1 MVWCWSYICSSQGVC
16 ACLCLHYIRGETYSP
31 SDADTAGV
39 MQLWFF
45 KLEHELRDSISLGLS
60 PLIIAPRL
68 PLEIYEVSTFENR
81 IAGTGIDKDGNDAI
95 CTFTISPDATVEDCR
110 VWRSVIEEDD
120 IHGEPYSSAE
130 EMLHQCACF
139 CMISQHSL
147 MLFSGYG
154 YYLVR
159 LSEDVDVPIA
169 QIIWS
174 SATESYFGAD
184 TTVLAPRIRHNTIFV
199 SVFKGDDIDN
209 IEIPLNHLPET
220 SQIYQDQLS
229 TSVDNHDTLLTC
241 MTPVARWRLSSNST
255 DDTLVVHGSCLRPN
269 MEGAEDVSQWIQVMS
284 SRPIS
289 PDSKDSPFSVSIGR
303 KAGQVEAGAI
313 LADEWT
319 GKIALS
325 AKLANDVSADLPR
338 SSDGKT
344 HILVIN
350 LLKQT

>member
-1 MVWCWSYICSSQGVC
+1 VW
-16 ACLCLHYIRGETYSP
+16 H
-31 SDADTAGV
+31 
-39 MQLWFF
+39 
-45 KLEHELRDSISLGLS
+45 
-60 PLIIAPRL
+60 
-68 PLEIYEVSTFENR
+68 
-81 IAGTGIDKDGNDAI
+81 
-95 CTFTISPDATVEDCR
+95 
-110 VWRSVIEEDD
+110 SVIEEDD

-130 EMLHQCACF
+130 EMLHHCACF

-159 LSEDVDVPIA
+159 LSEGVDAPIA

-184 TTVLAPRIRHNTIFV
+184 TTVLPPRICHQAIFV
-199 SVFKGDDIDN
+199 TVFKGDDIDN

-220 SQIYQDQLS
+220 SQIYEDQLP
-229 TSVDNHDTLLTC
+229 TSVDDHDTLLTC
-241 MTPVARWRLSSNST
+241 MTPLARWSLSSNST

-269 MEGAEDVSQWIQVMS
+269 LEGAEDVSQWIQVMS

-303 KAGQVEAGAI
+303 KAGQVEANAI

-325 AKLANDVSADLPR
+325 AKLANDVSADLPG

-344 HILVIN
+344 HILMID

>member
-1 MVWCWSYICSSQGVC
+1 
-16 ACLCLHYIRGETYSP
+16 
-31 SDADTAGV
+31 

-45 KLEHELRDSISLGLS
+45 KLEHELGDSTSSGLS

-68 PLEIYEVSTFENR
+68 PLRIFEVSTFENR
-81 IAGTGIDKDGNDAI
+81 IAGTGIDKDGKDAI

-130 EMLHQCACF
+130 EMLHHCACF

-147 MLFSGYG
+147 ILFSGYG

-174 SATESYFGAD
+174 SATESYFGAE
-184 TTVLAPRIRHNTIFV
+184 TTVLAPRIRHNTILV
-199 SVFKGDDIDN
+199 TVFRGDESEI
-209 IEIPLNHLPET
+209 IEIPFNHLPESGRLYPGQVT
-220 SQIYQDQLS
+220 V
-229 TSVDNHDTLLTC
+229 SVDENYTILKSLTPLARETLDLW
-241 MTPVARWRLSSNST
+241 M
-255 DDTLVVHGSCLRPN
+255 
-269 MEGAEDVSQWIQVMS
+269 QVMLLPPAPRWS
-284 SRPIS
+284 E
-289 PDSKDSPFSVSIGR
+289 KDWPFSVSIGS
-303 KAGQVEAGAI
+303 KTDTVEVDAI

-319 GKIALS
+319 GKIVISWKLMDFS
-325 AKLANDVSADLPR
+325 AEISGTNN
-338 SSDGKT
+338 GC
-344 HILVIN
+344 HILVID